1 MRVHIYIYIF
11 RCLQT
16 KRAAVAR
23 LYSGI
28 IPRVYVYIYDL
39 LKYNENIRAGR
50 GLIHFISSRTSR
62 VFFYSRLDFT
72 ACGARVI
79 IHFARRPLACKHI
92 ILYFI
97 VGWSII
103 DSRHFKCLFCS
114 SHNWSCTIVD
124 FELGCYN
131 T

>member
-1 MRVHIYIYIF
+1 MRVYIYIYIYMF

-23 LYSGI
+23 LCSGI
-28 IPRVYVYIYDL
+28 IHRVYVYIYDL

-50 GLIHFISSRTSR
+50 GLVHFISSRTSR

-79 IHFARRPLACKHI
+79 IHFDRRPLAFKTYNI
-92 ILYFI
+92 VLYRRLVNNRLQAFQMSFFAAATNGHALLLI
-97 VGWSII
+97 
-103 DSRHFKCLFCS
+103 S
-114 SHNWSCTIVD
+114 S
-124 FELGCYN
+124 
-131 T
+131 